1 MGVVSNLDWAGMIG
15 ERLDGESRP
24 TARWGQWGLNLES
37 ENSGLPQGPTRS

>member
-24 TARWGQWGLNLES
+24 TARWGLRGLNLEI
-37 ENSGLPQGPTRS
+37 ENFGLSKGPTRR